1 MFDFSYIVP
10 FTTTPSESTEIPVI
24 SSISL
29 WVLDR
34 VFMCICLLLMRLKL
48 EREPTLSMH
57 YEAQQ
62 PFIELSSGEAPTP
75 AGTSMFTMW
84 KTKVKHNWTMGI
96 GHLWVGQLWFNGCG
110 SYGKVNTWHLF
121 MRYNNWRAAIALTI
135 LYMYCRGGTDHEI
148 PLSHTYLPSDCQ
160 PSPFLHQNIFIPT
173 WGKNSKHCKI
183 IAVQIV

>member
-24 SSISL
+24 FSISL

-62 PFIELSSGEAPTP
+62 PSIDLSSGEAPTP

-96 GHLWVGQLWFNGCG
+96 GHLWVGQLWQ
-110 SYGKVNTWHLF
+110 SKYMTSVYG
-121 MRYNNWRAAIALTI
+121 NWRPAIALTI
-135 LYMYCRGGTDHEI
+135 LYMHCRGGTDHEI

-160 PSPFLHQNIFIPT
+160 PSIFLHQNIFIPT